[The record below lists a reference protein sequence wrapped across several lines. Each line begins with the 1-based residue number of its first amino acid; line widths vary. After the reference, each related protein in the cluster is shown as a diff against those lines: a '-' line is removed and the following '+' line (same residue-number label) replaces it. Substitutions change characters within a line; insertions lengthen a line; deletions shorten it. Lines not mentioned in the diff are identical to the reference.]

1 MNKVYFQL
9 LSMNVGGVEKSLLG
23 LLTTLPRDE
32 YEIHLGLLSTTG
44 GYMDFVPNDVYV
56 HEIGCY
62 ESLKRLLNDPPL
74 STIKAFLVHGC
85 VIEALV
91 HIVLYVLY
99 KVSGSRYYFY
109 KYIMRNVPV
118 VEDEYDVAVA
128 YAGPN
133 QMVDFFVCE
142 KIKAKKRYG
151 WIHFDVTKFGID
163 KGMTRKLYK
172 QYEKVFVVSE
182 TAKKKFDEMF
192 PALECKTEVRYNVVS
207 KEQILSMANVGKTF
221 DDGYEGKRILTVGRL
236 SSEKGQDVSVEALK
250 KLVDEGYDVKWYYVG
265 EGILCNVCEQKAK
278 ELGISER
285 VVFLGLQTN
294 PYGYMRDCDIYVQP
308 SRHEGYCIT
317 LAEARCFT
325 APIVATNFTGA
336 EEQLNSYPQSV
347 VTGMSANDI
356 ADGIMRFL

>member
-1 MNKVYFQL
+1 MKKIYFQL
-9 LSMNVGGVEKSLLG
+9 SAMNVGGVEKSFLG
-23 LLTTLPRDE
+23 LLTTLPRNE
-32 YEIHLGLLSTTG
+32 YEIHLGLLSAKG
-44 GYMDFVPNDVYV
+44 GYMDYIPDYV
-56 HEIGCY
+56 HIHKVDCY
-62 ESLKRLLNDPPL
+62 EPLKRVINDPPL
-74 STIKAFLVHGC
+74 SYIKDFFRQRHLL
-85 VIEALV
+85 EALI
-91 HIVLYVLY
+91 HLFLYLLF
-99 KVSGSRYYFY
+99 KVTDNRYYFY
-109 KYIMRNVPV
+109 QYIMRNVPV
-118 VEDEYDVAVA
+118 AQEEYDVAVA
-128 YAGPN
+128 YAGPS
-133 QMVDFFVCE
+133 QMVDYFVCE
-142 KIKAKKRYG
+142 KIKAKKKYG

-172 QYEKVFVVSE
+172 QYEKIFVVSE

-221 DDGYEGKRILTVGRL
+221 NDGYEGKRILTVGRL

-265 EGILCNVCEQKAK
+265 EGLLRNVCEQKAK

-325 APIVATNFTGA
+325 APIVATNFVGA
-336 EEQLNSYPQSV
+336 DEQLNSYPQSV

-356 ADGIMRFL
+356 ADGIMPFL

>member
-1 MNKVYFQL
+1 MKRVYFQL
-9 LSMNVGGVEKSLLG
+9 GAMNVGGVEKSFLG
-23 LLTTLPRDE
+23 LLTTLPRNE
-32 YEIHLGLLSTTG
+32 YEIHLGLLSTKG
-44 GYMDFVPNDVYV
+44 GYMDFIPDYV
-56 HEIGCY
+56 HVHKIDCY
-62 ESLKRLLNDPPL
+62 EPLKRVINDPPL
-74 STIKAFLVHGC
+74 ACIKDFFLHGHF
-85 VIEALV
+85 IEALI
-91 HIVLYVLY
+91 HFFLYVRF
-99 KVSGSRYYFY
+99 KFNGNRYLFY
-109 KYIMRNVPV
+109 KYILRNIPI
-118 VEDEYDVAVA
+118 ESTEYDVAIA
-128 YAGPN
+128 YAGPS
-133 QMVDFFVCE
+133 QMIDFYVCE
-142 KIKAKKRYG
+142 KIKAKMKYG

-163 KGMTRKLYK
+163 RGMTRRLYK

-182 TAKKKFDEMF
+182 TAKKRFDELL
-192 PALECKTEVRYNVVS
+192 PELKEKTEVRYNVVS
-207 KEQILSMANVGKTF
+207 KEQILSLADTGKSF
-221 DDGYEGKRILTVGRL
+221 DDDYHGKRILTVGRL

-250 KLVDEGYDVKWYYVG
+250 KLVDEGRDVKWYYVG
-265 EGILCNVCEQKAK
+265 EGNLRNVCKQKAK